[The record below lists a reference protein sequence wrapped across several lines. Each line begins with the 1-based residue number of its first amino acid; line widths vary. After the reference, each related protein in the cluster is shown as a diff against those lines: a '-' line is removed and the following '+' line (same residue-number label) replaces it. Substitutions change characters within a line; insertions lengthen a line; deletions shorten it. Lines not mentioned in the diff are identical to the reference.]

1 MVFIF
6 LLKKALFAEIR
17 NLSDAHFAV
26 NFKHELFFAVES
38 YIPPAV
44 KFSIFPTV
52 YCIYA
57 RIWICG

>member
-1 MVFIF
+1 M
-6 LLKKALFAEIR
+6 FAEIR
-17 NLSDAHFAV
+17 NLSDAYFAV
-26 NFKHELFFAVES
+26 KLKREPFFAVES
-38 YIPPAV
+38 YILPAV